1 MAALSYMQRRKSG
14 TYEFRRRLPEALAG
28 KSVPPHMREAFAEL
42 VNPKTNQFKREVVRS
57 LGTKDVREA
66 KRLDHWEALKAGR
79 LFDDATS
86 ALGRGPVQL
95 QVILPADPKVIADEV
110 FAELLAEDE
119 MQRVLGDD
127 RRRIQTPEFRAK
139 NFPDLVPLPPSTQLG
154 MSDDHFFVHGDYLA
168 QLEKDYRA
176 AYARR
181 APQIV
186 FPETNIALKRRGIF
200 LDKSSQ
206 EFQTI
211 ALAVLEAHVRA
222 CALLNARQRGDII
235 PTPQPVTVAN
245 HRPKLSEAFEAWK
258 AGGVAAG
265 ARKPNANTIKEA
277 IQAIRYFTELHGDL
291 PLGDITRERARQ
303 FRDAVA
309 KVPRSLSGKLK
320 SLPLSKLMEEDL
332 SKYEPRQA
340 TTVHKMLQILGAVIS
355 KAEREGFLDK
365 VQGFVNPFG
374 KGIQYAIAPREAAR
388 KHFDKTDLEII
399 FGSAVFARNAR
410 LQGGGGEAAFWFPLI
425 GLYSGMRLD
434 EIAQLRIC
442 DLRQDSESRRWFFDV
457 DRSGGR
463 STKTSSSVRQVPV
476 HRELERIGLMRY
488 RQDLLDRHSDASAS
502 LWPDVRAKGARP
514 RSASWSKWFGRYLRE
529 TCNITDSTKVFHS
542 FRHTFKRMTRDA
554 GIAEEVHDALTGH
567 SSGNSVGRSYGR
579 GFSLAPLA
587 DAMDSIKP
595 PIDLGNVVWKVGGI
609 EMTAR
614 HTVR

>member
-28 KSVPPHMREAFAEL
+28 KSAPTHMREAFAEL
-42 VNPKTNQFKREVVRS
+42 VNPRTTRFKREVVRS
-57 LGTKDVREA
+57 LGTKDLREA
-66 KRLDHWEALKAGR
+66 KRLDHLEALKAGR
-79 LFDDATS
+79 LFDDATT
-86 ALGRGPVQL
+86 ALARGPVPL
-95 QVILPADPKVIADEV
+95 QIITLADPKVIADEV

-127 RRRIQTPEFRAK
+127 RRRFQTPEDRAK
-139 NFPDLVPLPPSTQLG
+139 NFPDLVPLPPSSQLG

-168 QLEKDYRA
+168 QLEKDYRE

-186 FPETNIALKRRGIF
+186 FPETNVALKRRGIF

-222 CALLNARQRGDII
+222 CALLNARQRGDVVHI
-235 PTPQPVTVAN
+235 PQLQPQPVPVATY
-245 HRPKLSEAFEAWK
+245 RGPKLSEAFDAWK
-258 AGGVAAG
+258 TGGVAAG
-265 ARKPNANTIKEA
+265 ARKPNANTVKEA
-277 IQAIRYFTELHGDL
+277 MQAIRYFTELHGDMA
-291 PLGDITRERARQ
+291 LGNITRESARQ
-303 FRDAVA
+303 FRDSIA
-309 KVPRSLSGKLK
+309 KVPRALSGKLK
-320 SLPLSKLMEEDL
+320 WLPLPKLLEEDL
-332 SKYEPRQA
+332 TKYEPRQA
-340 TTVHKMLQILGAVIS
+340 STVHKLLQILGAIIS
-355 KAEREGFLDK
+355 KAEREGFLDS

-374 KGIQYAIAPREAAR
+374 KGIQYAMAPREAAR
-388 KHFDKTDLEII
+388 KHFDKSDLEII
-399 FGSAVFARNAR
+399 FSSPVFARGSR
-410 LQGGGGEAAFWFPLI
+410 PKGGGGEAAFWFPII

-442 DLRQDSESRRWFFDV
+442 DLRQDSESGRWFFDV

-463 STKTSSSVRQVPV
+463 STKTSSSIRQVPL
-476 HRELERIGLMRY
+476 HPELVRVGLLGY
-488 RQDLLDRHSDASAS
+488 RQSLLDGHSDAAAS
-502 LWPDVRAKGARP
+502 LWPDVQAKGARP

-567 SSGNSVGRSYGR
+567 SSGNSVGRGY
-579 GFSLAPLA
+579 
-587 DAMDSIKP
+587 
-595 PIDLGNVVWKVGGI
+595 
-609 EMTAR
+609 AR
-614 HTVR
+614 P